1 MRTTMNA
8 MNSIAACL
16 AVSLSAAVGG
26 VAAADQD
33 GAPLPSTLAT
43 PNVYLVPLKGQ
54 MGTDINPQLMKLYVE
69 DIKKVKPDIIVLD
82 LFSADVNQNFYLPDD
97 DQAEFGYAKL
107 EEYRDMVKTFR
118 EELADIPQVM
128 WVEDSVGYGSL
139 LALAWPNLYI
149 RSDGRLMGL
158 SRVMERAGSWDD
170 PDVASKMLR
179 ASIGIANGF
188 LQQGGYP
195 LVLGEAM
202 MIPDEKLSMKFE
214 GRKVVWLPD
223 TTGVW
228 LVDGSE
234 QGVANFS
241 ATLAEESGLADGVAD
256 ELDDL
261 MFLLGYREYKKLD
274 NGEKIGAA
282 YLEDWRK
289 ALERCREW
297 MLDAEEVDGD
307 ATGLGKRKG
316 LLEKVVAAMKQY
328 PAVEF
333 RMRMDGYP
341 GRLRL
346 ELEIDNLRKEIQRFK
361 DAEKANRG
369 AGGGG
374 SSGGGGGRG
383 LGGGMGGRRG
393 S

>member
-1 MRTTMNA
+1 
-8 MNSIAACL
+8 MNSIAASL
-16 AVSLSAAVGG
+16 VASLSIAIGG
-26 VAAADQD
+26 TAAAQD
-33 GAPLPSTLAT
+33 GAKLPSTLAT

-54 MGTDINPQLMKLYVE
+54 MGTDINMQLMKLYVD
-69 DIKKVKPDIIVLD
+69 DIKKTKPDIIVLD
-82 LFSADVNQNFYLPDD
+82 LLSADVNQNFYLPDD
-97 DQAEFGYAKL
+97 DQGEFGYAKL
-107 EEYRDMVKTFR
+107 EEYRDMVKLFR
-118 EELADIPQVM
+118 EELRDIPQVM

-139 LALAWPNLYI
+139 LALAWPDLYI

-158 SRVMERAGSWDD
+158 MRVLERAGTWDD

-179 ASIGIANGF
+179 ASIGVANGF

-223 TTGVW
+223 ATGVW
-228 LVDGSE
+228 LVDGSTE
-234 QGVANFS
+234 GVANFS
-241 ATLAEESGLADGVAD
+241 ATLAEESGLADGMAD
-256 ELDDL
+256 DLDDL
-261 MFLLGYREYKKLD
+261 MFLLGYREYNRLE

-289 ALERCREW
+289 ALERCRDW
-297 MLDAEEVDGD
+297 MRDASETDGD
-307 ATGLGKRKG
+307 AVGLGKQKS

-333 RMRMDGYP
+333 RMRMEGMP
-341 GRLRL
+341 GRLNL
-346 ELEIDNLRKEIQRFK
+346 ELMIDNLRKEIQRLK

-369 AGGGG
+369 AGSGG
-374 SSGGGGGRG
+374 SSGGGGGGRG